1 MSQVKIRRL
10 SRTVSATITT
20 ATSSSSTLRLEDM
33 ATAVVQLPAVAAA
46 GTVQVWGNST
56 DTGAF
61 TQLYSADGVAST
73 ITIPAAATANG
84 TVYAMPIAAYGLPYI
99 KLVAAAT
106 GVTAA
111 ATVMLKS

>member
-33 ATAVVQLPAVAAA
+33 ATAVVQLPAVAAS
-46 GTVQVWGNST
+46 GTLQVWGNST
-56 DTGAF
+56 DTGTFVQA
-61 TQLYSADGVAST
+61 YGADGVAAT

-84 TVYAMPIAAYGLPYI
+84 TVYAMPTATYGLQYV
-99 KLVAAAT
+99 KLVAAAA

-111 ATVMLKS
+111 ATVMFKS